1 MMHCLQQTAYGVV
14 FLSDLMVQV
23 ELAEA
28 ELNYI
33 NCQTDNL
40 LSYIDR
46 SNIDRQPLLYDVKK
60 NLKPDEIEL
69 QLNVTNKNY
78 LNRCRSDR
86 NLLEDDVTIIE
97 REKLSLADGNS
108 RPINR
113 DAKQDI
119 RKATAG
125 CSSIDCKRPIMPRD
139 ANETGSQ
146 QPEDPHKCSSCAA
159 TTFKWAAGTPT
170 KTTGQCTYCNAA
182 DCPVRNNLT
191 TRLNSNDTAQHN
203 AATCNWKRVRS
214 TGRNTRLPGHQC
226 PLCAFQRQRPMSQS
240 ISDLSGA
247 ETQFLRLLSHRSQPD
262 ISNILDNG
270 AIHCGSKGCSY
281 LQGRPRHPHRK
292 KPPLDVNRRRRTSC
306 AERSLSSSYSTLLS
320 PTRLAA

>member
-1 MMHCLQQTAYGVV
+1 MI
-14 FLSDLMVQV
+14 QV

-33 NCQTDNL
+33 NGQTDNL
-40 LSYIDR
+40 LSNIDR

-60 NLKPDEIEL
+60 NLEQNAPDEIEL
-69 QLNVTNKNY
+69 QLNVKNKNY

-86 NLLEDDVTIIE
+86 NLLEEDVTITE
-97 REKLSLADGNS
+97 REKLLLADSNS
-108 RPINR
+108 INR
-113 DAKQDI
+113 GAKQDI
-119 RKATAG
+119 RKVTAG
-125 CSSIDCKRPIMPRD
+125 CSNIDCKRPIMPRG

-146 QPEDPHKCSSCAA
+146 PDSPHKCSSCAA
-159 TTFKWAAGTPT
+159 TTFKWTAGHSRR
-170 KTTGQCTYCNAA
+170 TTGQCTYCNAA

-214 TGRNTRLPGHQC
+214 TGRNTRLPGQQC
-226 PLCAFQRQRPMSQS
+226 PLCAFQRHTPMSQS

-247 ETQFLRLLSHRSQPD
+247 ETQLLRLLSHRSQPD

-270 AIHCGSKGCSY
+270 AMHCGSNGCSY
-281 LQGRPRHPHRK
+281 LQGRPRHPPHRK
-292 KPPLDVNRRRRTSC
+292 KLQQLDVNRRRRTSC